1 MKLNRK
7 LKLGNGNV
15 DTKDIIVICQI
26 SIGMLE
32 IFSHLLKYGSFHF
45 QLGHGYFY
53 YYFLMI
59 VTTLIANGASASH
72 FVVIIFMYFFY
83 LLFSSMA
90 FKDLL
95 SGC

>member
-1 MKLNRK
+1 M
-7 LKLGNGNV
+7 

-72 FVVIIFMYFFY
+72 FVVIIFMFF
-83 LLFSSMA
+83 F
-90 FKDLL
+90 L
-95 SGC
+95 STIFVNGI